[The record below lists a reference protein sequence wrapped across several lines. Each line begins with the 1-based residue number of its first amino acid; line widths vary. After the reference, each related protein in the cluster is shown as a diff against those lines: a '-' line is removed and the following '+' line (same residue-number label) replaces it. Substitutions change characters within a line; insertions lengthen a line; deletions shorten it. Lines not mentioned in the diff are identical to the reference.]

1 MIRLEKLCHTY
12 GDFKVLED
20 LSFDLPRESI
30 TCLLGP
36 SGCGKT
42 TLLHLMAGTLLL
54 QGGRITGFP
63 PGGISYLFQEPRLLP
78 WKTLKKNMDL
88 VLKNSFAREE
98 RERII
103 GETLS
108 LVELAAFGSYYPHQ
122 LSGGMRQRGALARAF
137 AFPAE
142 LLLMDEPFQALDP
155 ALKLGLMEDF
165 RRLWERDRRTT
176 LLVTHN
182 IQEATLLGD
191 HILVL
196 SRPPTRLI
204 TALENPVD
212 PGDRQPFGEGVLAL
226 ERQLYLT
233 LMEGRREE
241 DQPCIFPWSSRE

>member
-1 MIRLEKLCHTY
+1 MIRFEKLHHAY
-12 GDFKVLED
+12 GDLKVIED

-42 TLLHLMAGTLLL
+42 TLLHLIAGTLAL
-54 QGGRITGFP
+54 QGGNITGIT
-63 PGGISYLFQEPRLLP
+63 PGGGTSYLFQEPRLLP
-78 WKTLKKNMDL
+78 WKTLKKNMDM
-88 VLKNSFAREE
+88 VLKNCFTREE
-98 RERII
+98 REKII

-108 LVELAAFGSYYPHQ
+108 LVELEAFGGYYPHQ

-165 RRLWERDRRTT
+165 RRLWEGDRRTT

-196 SRPPTRLI
+196 SKPPTRLI
-204 TALENPVD
+204 KALENPVV
-212 PGDRQPFGEGVLAL
+212 PSDRQPFGEGVLAL
-226 ERQLYLT
+226 ERRLYLT

-241 DQPCIFPWSSRE
+241 DQPCIFP

>member
-1 MIRLEKLCHTY
+1 MICLENLHHSY
-12 GDFKVLED
+12 GSLKVIED

-42 TLLHLMAGTLLL
+42 TLLHIIAGTLAL
-54 QGGRITGFP
+54 QEGRI
-63 PGGISYLFQEPRLLP
+63 GGLPLGGVSYLFQEPRLLP
-78 WKTLKKNMDL
+78 WKTLSKNLDL
-88 VLKNSFAREE
+88 VLKKSYTPEQRRA
-98 RERII
+98 II
-103 GETLS
+103 KETLS
-108 LVELAAFGSYYPHQ
+108 LVELDSFSGYYPHQ

-155 ALKLGLMEDF
+155 ALKLDLMEDF

-196 SRPPTRLI
+196 SKPPARLI
-204 TALENPVD
+204 TAMENPVV
-212 PGDRQPFGEGVLAL
+212 PGDRLPFSEGVLAL
-226 ERQLYLT
+226 ERRLYLT
-233 LMEGRREE
+233 LLEGRREE
-241 DQPCIFPWSSRE
+241 DQPCIFP